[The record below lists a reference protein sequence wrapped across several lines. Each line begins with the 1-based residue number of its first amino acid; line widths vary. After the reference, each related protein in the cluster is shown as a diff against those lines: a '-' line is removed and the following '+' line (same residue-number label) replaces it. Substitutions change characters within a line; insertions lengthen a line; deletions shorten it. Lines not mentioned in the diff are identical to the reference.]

1 MRIISGKN
9 RGLKLTEIGIGDL
22 SNHLRPTS
30 DRVKESLFNLLAN
43 GAPTLS
49 FENIRVLDLF
59 SGSGALGLEALS
71 RGASWVTF
79 FEKNKISLE
88 LLKKNISI
96 CQANGSTEVKQ
107 RDATKIGR
115 NAYINDNFFY
125 CTAGDYFIVAE
136 KSSTCI
142 NINVSLVKVLSIKSK
157 LKRKIKEIIRP
168 HDKFLLVRHY
178 IIFPLFSLLQ
188 KKKNINILHASA
200 VNIDG
205 KGIIFSGLSGVG
217 KSTLSIASVIMDKG
231 LFITDNYLL
240 YDDSK
245 IYPFPEWIRLNQES
259 YKLTSVDETGVV
271 GKITRAFFY
280 RYGRN
285 YHQLESNVI
294 SPPVKCTAFIQLFL
308 GDKFSANIISA
319 EKAIDRTILNNA
331 HVKEFPEH
339 YSAPTN

>member
-96 CQANGSTEVKQ
+96 CRANGSTEVKQ

-115 NAYINDNFFY
+115 NTGQKFDLVFLDPPYGSELGKKALLNVLKEGWLSENAI
-125 CTAGDYFIVAE
+125 IVFE
-136 KSSTCI
+136 YDKKILLKGFTLLDFRKYGKTFV
-142 NINVSLVKVLSIKSK
+142 NV
-157 LKRKIKEIIRP
+157 
-168 HDKFLLVRHY
+168 F
-178 IIFPLFSLLQ
+178 
-188 KKKNINILHASA
+188 
-200 VNIDG
+200 
-205 KGIIFSGLSGVG
+205 
-217 KSTLSIASVIMDKG
+217 
-231 LFITDNYLL
+231 
-240 YDDSK
+240 
-245 IYPFPEWIRLNQES
+245 
-259 YKLTSVDETGVV
+259 
-271 GKITRAFFY
+271 
-280 RYGRN
+280 
-285 YHQLESNVI
+285 
-294 SPPVKCTAFIQLFL
+294 
-308 GDKFSANIISA
+308 
-319 EKAIDRTILNNA
+319 KA
-331 HVKEFPEH
+331 
-339 YSAPTN
+339 